1 MEAITYEMEVRRNP
15 FRLCKRS
22 LFIWFYSA
30 CHNSYA
36 FPLSRVVGFTRI
48 LASIWGSRKL
58 KKGPGKK
65 LKASLSRTSCQD
77 KEFYITE
84 LNSQFHSIYFEQ
96 CRDLYEPDVESVIQH
111 FFPKDGVFVDV
122 GSNWG
127 YFTIKVASQC
137 EDSQCFAFEPLQSA
151 HSDVSR
157 IARELGLS
165 NVSTK
170 NVGLSSRSGS
180 IEIWQDGF
188 ETGQAHFGQ
197 TESAPEPS
205 YRDRLKRLLYT
216 ICAVEPQKHVVEIS
230 TLDDQ
235 SLSKCDLIKIDV
247 EGHEL
252 DVLEGARNTI
262 LKCSPLIIFEHWHTY
277 DTYKR
282 VKRFFDEYE
291 YRILRVLVES
301 VGATEDCV
309 KVKLSLSEPELLDG
323 TQYNLLA
330 VPPSTY
336 PSLR

>member
-1 MEAITYEMEVRRNP
+1 MLTYEMEVLRNP
-15 FRLCKRS
+15 FRLCAMS
-22 LFIWFYSA
+22 PFIWFYSVG
-30 CHNSYA
+30 HSSYP
-36 FPLSRVVGFTRI
+36 FPLSRVAGFTRI

-58 KKGPGKK
+58 RNGPGKK
-65 LKASLSRTSCQD
+65 LKASLSLTSRQD

-84 LNSQFHSIYFEQ
+84 LNSQFHSIYFKQ
-96 CRDLYEPDVESVIQH
+96 FRDLYETDVESVIQH
-111 FFPKDGVFVDV
+111 FFPQDGVFVDV

-127 YFTIKVASQC
+127 YFTIKIASQY
-137 EDSQCFAFEPLQSA
+137 EDSQCYAFEPLQGA

-157 IARELGLS
+157 IARELGLR

-170 NVGLSSRSGS
+170 NVGLSSRNGR

-197 TESAPEPS
+197 VESEPEQS
-205 YRDRLKRLLYT
+205 SRDRLKRLLYK
-216 ICAVEPQKHVVEIS
+216 IGAVEPQKHVVEIS

-235 SLSKCDLIKIDV
+235 GLSKCDLIKIDV
-247 EGHEL
+247 ERHEL

-262 LKCSPLIIFEHWHTY
+262 LKCSPLIIFEHWHTD

-291 YRILRVLVES
+291 YRILRVSAER
-301 VGATEDCV
+301 VGAAEDRV
-309 KVKLSLSEPELLDG
+309 KVKLSLSEPDLLDR

-330 VPPSTY
+330 VPPSRY
-336 PSLR
+336 PLLASE